1 MTEELRQE
9 FYNRYR
15 FNERHPERNEKIRRE
30 FWYYSEI
37 VDRAS
42 RRKCVL
48 SLARKY
54 NLHPS
59 RIYKIVHHQPVS
71 KRQISRAELLEE
83 LLPGLN
89 ALFGLEYAEYGEESK
104 EAGNKE

>member
-1 MTEELRQE
+1 MTEKLRQK
-9 FYNRYR
+9 FYDLYGYY
-15 FNERHPERNEKIRRE
+15 ERHPERNEDIRRK
-30 FWYYSEI
+30 FWYYYDI

-48 SLARKY
+48 SLACEY

-59 RIYKIVHHQPVS
+59 RIYKIVGHPPLT
-71 KRQISRAELLEE
+71 KRHISRAELLKE

-89 ALFGLEYAEYGEESK
+89 ALFGLEYAYGRNDRENPHK
-104 EAGNKE
+104 